1 MQQNGIDAFYVVSP
15 ANIAY
20 LTGFYHLPTER
31 PIAAVILASGEKI
44 LIVPKLEL
52 DHAER
57 YSYADKVLSYDE
69 YPGETHPMLIISSY
83 LKGLNLEGKVIAF
96 DGDGHPHVHG
106 YRGPRLSEVFNAR
119 YRYERDLIERMRM
132 TKSDEEIALLRESG
146 KWTALGLRLLQAYV
160 ESGMFEDE
168 VSLKASLEASAIMAK
183 TLKGVYEPRSRY
195 SGVWAFFR
203 GQVGIHSFYP
213 HSLPSYSVIK
223 KGDVLIGEAFAPV
236 AGYSA
241 ELERTIIV
249 GKPTPEQEK
258 FFKLMVEA
266 RRVALERIK
275 SGVKCSDIDK
285 AVRSF
290 FKENDLMKYWR
301 HHTGHGIGLEG
312 HEMPFF
318 DIGDVT
324 ILEEG
329 MVMSVEP
336 GIYVEKVGGF
346 RHSDT
351 IVVTKDG
358 YELITRYPE
367 ELEELIVEV

>member
-1 MQQNGIDAFYVVSP
+1 MGIDAFYVVSP
-15 ANIAY
+15 SNIAY

-31 PIAAVILASGEKI
+31 PIAAVILASGEKL

-52 DHAER
+52 NHAER

-69 YPGETHPMLIISSY
+69 YPDETHPMLIISGY
-83 LKGLNLEGKVIAF
+83 LKELGLEGKVIAF
-96 DGDGHPHVHG
+96 DGDGHPHIHG
-106 YRGPRLSEVFNAR
+106 YRGPRLSEVFSAR

-132 TKSDEEIALLRESG
+132 IKSSEEIMLLKESG
-146 KWTALGLRLLQAYV
+146 KWTALGLRLLQTYIK
-160 ESGMFEDE
+160 SGAFEDE
-168 VSLKASLEASAIMAK
+168 VSLKASLEASASMGKALRDI
-183 TLKGVYEPRSRY
+183 YEPKSRY

-203 GQVGIHSFYP
+203 GQVGTHSFYP

-223 KGDVLIGEAFAPV
+223 RGDVLIGEAFAPV

-241 ELERTIIV
+241 ELERTLIV

-258 FFKLMVEA
+258 FFKLMIKA
-266 RRVALERIK
+266 RKVALESVKAGI
-275 SGVKCSDIDK
+275 KCSEVDR
-285 AVRSF
+285 AVRKF

-318 DIGDVT
+318 DVGDIT
-324 ILEEG
+324 TLEVG
-329 MVMSVEP
+329 MTMSVEP
-336 GIYVEKVGGF
+336 GIYVEKIGGF

-351 IVVTKDG
+351 IVITEDG
-358 YELITRYPE
+358 YELITKYPE
-367 ELEELIVEV
+367 ELEELIVEA